1 LAAHWIIFGRSIAA
15 FLLLLFVTRML
26 GKQTLS
32 TMNLHEFV
40 TAVILGAI
48 AANLAFNEKIQIS
61 HLIIS
66 LGVFAVVSYILLK
79 LSLKNRKL
87 RKLLTGAPSVIIQN
101 GMILEDNMK
110 KNKFTLDSLNEML
123 REKNVFNPDEVE
135 YALLESNGRL
145 SVMLKPQFRPITLQ
159 DMKLP
164 MTASKGIFP
173 IEIIMDGKWMQDNLN
188 HSNIDSKQVI
198 AELKNRNR
206 TVQDV
211 FYAVK
216 GSDGCLYFDFYA
228 DNLRHPIDSE

>member
-1 LAAHWIIFGRSIAA
+1 MSAHWIIFVRSIAA

-66 LGVFAVVSYILLK
+66 LGVFAIVSYILLK

-101 GMILEDNMK
+101 GMILEENMK
-110 KNKFTLDSLNEML
+110 KNKITLDSLNEML
-123 REKNVFNPDEVE
+123 REKNVFNPDEVD

-145 SVMLKPQFRPITLQ
+145 SVMLKSQFRPVTLQ

-164 MTASKGIFP
+164 MTVSRGIFP
-173 IEIIMDGKWMQDNLN
+173 IEIIMDGKWMQDNLK
-188 HSNIDSKQVI
+188 HSDIDTKQVI
-198 AELKNRNR
+198 VELNNRNKTFR
-206 TVQDV
+206 DV
-211 FYAVK
+211 FYAVR

-228 DNLRHPIDSE
+228 DNLRHPIDKE